1 MASALPDAERGA
13 GVRTEHSEVGMQSVY
28 ALAGLCA
35 VMMVACTQNTTG
47 ETEPGGAHPEDM
59 GFATVQWSIG
69 DKTDAAQC
77 KARGAQA
84 VELVL
89 INTKNN
95 EVTRQVVPCDRFD
108 ASVQVAADKYVGTI
122 SLVDE
127 NGKAVSEPLP
137 VGPFDVS
144 ASEATTRKV
153 SFPAEGQRDTHR
165 RHDRPRR

>member
-1 MASALPDAERGA
+1 MR
-13 GVRTEHSEVGMQSVY
+13 SVY
-28 ALAGLCA
+28 GLAGLCA

-95 EVTRQVVPCDRFD
+95 EITRQVVPCDRFD

-153 SFPAEGQRDTHR
+153 TFPAEGQRDTHR
-165 RHDRPRR
+165 RHERPRR